1 MHLSLGL
8 REMTDLKEE
17 IRYRHWSMVHE
28 IKKKKSHTGNSQPIN
43 TTLTANLEKMT

>member
-17 IRYRHWSMVHE
+17 IGYRHWSMVHE
-28 IKKKKSHTGNSQPIN
+28 IKKKIHIQEI
-43 TTLTANLEKMT
+43 ANP